1 MRKRFAMLLALVAI
15 TASSTVWADQARV
28 KPEDGPRVQIA
39 ILLDTSNSMD
49 GLINQAK
56 EQLWKIVN
64 EFTLAKQKGK
74 RPIIEVALYE
84 YGNDSLPAAEG
95 HIRLVLPL
103 TNDLDKVSEKLFELR
118 TNGGSE
124 YCGQVI
130 GHAVKNLTW
139 SKRKNDL
146 KVILIAGNEPF
157 SQGTVDYRKTCKE
170 AATQGII
177 VNTIH
182 CGDRAVG
189 IEQEW
194 EKGALLA
201 DGSYSNIDQNKA
213 IDHIVAP
220 QDDDIARLGVEMN
233 ATYLPFGSGGGTG
246 AARQAAQD
254 SNASTMS
261 KASLVNR
268 SIYKSRKNYSNSG
281 WDLVDAVEENRLD
294 LAKAKAEELPKEM
307 QKMSVTERKEFVKAK
322 KAEREKIRKKIAQLN
337 KERQEYIDKARK
349 EKAKK
354 SGAETFDSA
363 ILKSMRKQAESNN
376 FSFED

>member
-84 YGNDSLPAAEG
+84 YGNVSLPAAEG